1 MRQLS
6 TSFVFATF
14 IFSPALALTFQL
26 KDRFIG
32 KDFLSGFEWNTF
44 DDPTY
49 GRVNYV
55 DQQTALQKQLTVGK
69 HEFLDLV
76 YYDA

>member
-14 IFSPALALTFQL
+14 IFSPTLAQTFQL
-26 KDRFIG
+26 KDQFIG

-44 DDPTY
+44 DDPTH

>member
-14 IFSPALALTFQL
+14 IFSPALAQTFQL
-26 KDRFIG
+26 KDQFIG

-44 DDPTY
+44 DDPTH